1 MAEVVPPDFTGIRDG
16 VYYKDGKPQGR
27 TSTGVVGAVE
37 GNWHQDENILYYNNR
52 QVGWVAPDGSVWD
65 TGTAS
70 GQPGRQLGAFKGGK
84 FYGTDGKERRAPGA
98 WSTRPGAGGGGGDQV
113 VPPPDNTVAP
123 GKMAELKKQLS
134 DSYGICLLYTSP
146 SPRD

>member
-1 MAEVVPPDFTGIRDG
+1 MAVVPPDFTGIRDG

-70 GQPGRQLGAFKGGK
+70 GQPGRQLGTYK
-84 FYGTDGKERRAPGA
+84 DGKYYVSDTSEQGYKEVNAPTH
-98 WSTRPGAGGGGGDQV
+98 WSTRQGET
-113 VPPPDNTVAP
+113 PPSGNPSGTWD
-123 GKMAELKKQLS
+123 LS
-134 DSYGICLLYTSP
+134 LIHI
-146 SPRD
+146 